1 MTNAAALSARSPL
14 TEGDTRAAPDRI
26 FLKDHIV
33 EVEIGAFQAERG
45 ITQRVR
51 FTLVA
56 ELMPAPR
63 AALSAHGPR
72 DDVDTILSYDV
83 LLDAIHD
90 EIAGGRINLLE
101 TLAEGIAAR
110 VLVHAGVTQIQ
121 IVIEKLDRVP
131 GSLGVDIT
139 RHRPRTAVPEL
150 APAALAS
157 TPRLGVISQD
167 ALAAPDLPDRL
178 AALAKDGPLILCV
191 DAPATPDAGLPF
203 PVKRRVDLLSFEQA
217 AWRLAARDASC
228 VVVDSRTELDWGLRN
243 GQVSVW
249 APSKMVVDARE
260 NAPSGP
266 VSMTLLVPWFARQM
280 AIETILTLGAVT
292 LEDTDG
298 LTVLAHD

>member
-1 MTNAAALSARSPL
+1 MTNAAALSAPSPEV
-14 TEGDTRAAPDRI
+14 EGDTRAAPDRI
-26 FLKDHIV
+26 FLKDHV
-33 EVEIGAFQAERG
+33 VDVEIGAFQAERG
-45 ITQRVR
+45 MTQRVR
-51 FTLVA
+51 FTLIA

-139 RHRPRTAVPEL
+139 RHRPRTIVSDL
-150 APAALAS
+150 APSTFVS
-157 TPRLGVISQD
+157 TPRLAVISQD
-167 ALAAPDLPDRL
+167 MLAAPDLPDRL
-178 AALAKDGPLILCV
+178 AALAEGGPLILCV
-191 DAPATPDAGLPF
+191 DAPATPEAGLPV
-203 PVKRRVDLLSFEQA
+203 PVQRRVDLLSYEQA

-243 GQVSVW
+243 GQISVW

-266 VSMTLLVPWFARQM
+266 VSMAMLVPWLARQM
-280 AIETILTLGAVT
+280 AIGTILTLGTVA
-292 LEDTDG
+292 LEDTAG
-298 LTVLAHD
+298 LDVQADD